1 MQEPIYYTIIL
12 VEDDER
18 LARLVAEFMQGHGF
32 EIEHIAR
39 GDMAVA
45 QILKKQPDLVIL
57 DVMLPGMD
65 GFEICRQVRS
75 QYQNPIMMLTAKD
88 EDVDQIVGLEIG
100 ADDYV
105 TKPVEPRVLLARIK
119 SLLRRSKSNADVAAV
134 PKFEQ
139 RLNIGGLDIN
149 AATRQVL
156 FCEQEIRL
164 TGSEFDL
171 LWFLSNHAGQIL
183 SRDALYQQVS
193 GIDYDGVDRAMDIR
207 ISRLRKLMDQHPNIN
222 VQIKTVRSKG
232 YLLVT
237 TDVRDS

>member
-1 MQEPIYYTIIL
+1 MQEPIYHRIIL

-39 GDMAVA
+39 GDLAVA
-45 QILKKQPDLVIL
+45 QILKQQPDLVIL
-57 DVMLPGMD
+57 DIMLPGMD

-119 SLLRRSKSNADVAAV
+119 SLLRRSKASVEMAAV
-134 PKFEQ
+134 SKTEQ
-139 RLNIGGLDIN
+139 RLSVGGLDIN
-149 AATRQVL
+149 AATRQAL
-156 FCEQEIRL
+156 FCGQDIRL

-171 LWFLSNHAGQIL
+171 LWFLSRHEGQIL
-183 SRDALYQQVS
+183 SRDVLYQQVS

-207 ISRLRKLMDQHPNIN
+207 ISRLRKLMEQHPNID

-232 YLLVT
+232 YLLVFT
-237 TDVRDS
+237 GVSDS